1 MKNLWPVSLTICQ
14 ALEAVLWNI
23 WCVLASTK
31 QRVFQVCVIH
41 WSLSKNKVSEQI
53 SMFQIQ
59 SCAEQ
64 QIWLDDLSKKREF
77 AQIPIEEHSH
87 SRWGLNAASSSWRCA
102 KAEKLFLAGIW
113 IDCNQ
118 SSKKCCKWKAIT
130 ESHVESVSQWR
141 PVLTGQV
148 STFDS
153 NKFWAI
159 YVWKSWF
166 TVLLTNHQL
175 ASITWS
181 WRSVLNDKFSVFTF
195 LRLMTCS
202 MHCQLRKT
210 CAQGVEN
217 ISTPIYVQ
225 SWLQTTP
232 KQYYGSIKV
241 LQSRIFVGP
250 EYSTWAIQK
259 YMQKFNY
266 ILFDPI
272 IRLEPPDN
280 ENLVLQE

>member
-1 MKNLWPVSLTICQ
+1 MVFEGGGPSTTRGPDGRVQIWDQVLASADHLPITPEGRFWMKNLWPVSLTICQ

-87 SRWGLNAASSSWRCA
+87 SRGGLNAASSSWRSA

-118 SSKKCCKWKAIT
+118 SS
-130 ESHVESVSQWR
+130 
-141 PVLTGQV
+141 
-148 STFDS
+148 
-153 NKFWAI
+153 
-159 YVWKSWF
+159 
-166 TVLLTNHQL
+166 
-175 ASITWS
+175 
-181 WRSVLNDKFSVFTF
+181 
-195 LRLMTCS
+195 
-202 MHCQLRKT
+202 
-210 CAQGVEN
+210 
-217 ISTPIYVQ
+217 
-225 SWLQTTP
+225 
-232 KQYYGSIKV
+232 
-241 LQSRIFVGP
+241 
-250 EYSTWAIQK
+250 
-259 YMQKFNY
+259 
-266 ILFDPI
+266 
-272 IRLEPPDN
+272 
-280 ENLVLQE
+280 